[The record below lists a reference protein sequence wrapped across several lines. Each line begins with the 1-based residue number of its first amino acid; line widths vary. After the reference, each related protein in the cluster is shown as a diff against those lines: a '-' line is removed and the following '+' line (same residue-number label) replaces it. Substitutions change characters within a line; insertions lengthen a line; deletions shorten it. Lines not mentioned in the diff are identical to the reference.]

1 MTDFD
6 ACYSIPPVP
15 DDWTRGK
22 RNWET
27 YWIMVSTCNS
37 LNSLEGLLC
46 HRYVKGEELTID
58 ESTLRVLIAN
68 IIKAQTAIRTLI
80 YETGRMEEY
89 DDLQR
94 N

>member
-6 ACYSIPPVP
+6 MCYSIPPVP
-15 DDWTRGK
+15 DDWTRGE
-22 RNWET
+22 RTWET

-46 HRYVKGEELTID
+46 RRYVKGEGLTID
-58 ESTLRVLIAN
+58 ESTLRMLIAN
-68 IIKAQTAIRTLI
+68 IIKAQTAIRVLI

-89 DDLQR
+89 DDLQ
-94 N
+94 